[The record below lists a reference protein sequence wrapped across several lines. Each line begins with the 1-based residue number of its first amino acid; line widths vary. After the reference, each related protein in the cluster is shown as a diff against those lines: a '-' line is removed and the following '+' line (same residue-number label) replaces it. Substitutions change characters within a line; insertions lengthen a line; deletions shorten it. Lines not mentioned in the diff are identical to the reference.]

1 MNGKRINSQ
10 TSTKQTK
17 AQRNEK
23 AGSAEN
29 ILAMKRLLKTK
40 TYKVT
45 SSHFPPF
52 RLR

>member
-1 MNGKRINSQ
+1 MNGKRMNSQ

-45 SSHFPPF
+45 SPHFSPF